1 MKKTLIT
8 LLALAGVAAAD
19 SVLLESKLTNNG
31 VSSSVMDAI
40 YGKTQ
45 ADAATASG
53 LKVDRFAETK
63 KDFTFS
69 VSDLLTNATLGEDEL
84 YSINAITFASRYDT
98 VANWNNTYAFT
109 GTATVK
115 INDVVVGTSTT
126 LTLNPVAN
134 GNGTDYNIGT
144 FTFGFDNA
152 FLLDGTET
160 VTISLNSS
168 DNKKFGVAAVANN
181 GTVTATDITDMVT
194 SSSGDKYKAVVQ
206 LSGSVVTIPEPATA
220 TLSLLALAGLCARR
234 RRK

>member
-40 YGKTQ
+40 YGKTKN
-45 ADAATASG
+45 DAVTASG
-53 LKVDRFAETK
+53 LKVDKFAETK

-84 YSINAITFASRYDT
+84 YSINAITFASRYET
-98 VANWNNTYAFT
+98 VTNWNSTYAFT

-160 VTISLNSS
+160 VTISLTAS
-168 DNKKFGVAAVANN
+168 DKKFGVAAVANN

-220 TLSLLALAGLCARR
+220 TLSLLALAGLAARR